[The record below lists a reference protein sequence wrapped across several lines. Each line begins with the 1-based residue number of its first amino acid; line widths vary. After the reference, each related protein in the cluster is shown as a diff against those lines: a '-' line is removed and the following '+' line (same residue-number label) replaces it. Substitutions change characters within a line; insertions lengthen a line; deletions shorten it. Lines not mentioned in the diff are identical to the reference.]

1 MNVMRLAVAVVLLA
15 CPASAQTIDSLAA
28 VVNITTE
35 PEGAFLFLDSVLVGR
50 SPLEG
55 FQLAAGRHALRA
67 IYPSVAE
74 WRALT
79 VKDTLELAPGDVVT
93 KRYMMGTFVRIVTVP
108 SGAVVAARDSALG
121 ITPYVYRS
129 SEIGPAELSL
139 RKDGYSDSTITVARS
154 DATIRILLAANVQ
167 PSAGAATLGQLPAT
181 DPNAGGTW
189 ATYAAAISMIGFG
202 VASAYLN
209 FEANKNYDLYVATD
223 DQKYLDATHR
233 YDRAALWSL
242 ALTQVS
248 FGVLA
253 YLLLSE

>member
-1 MNVMRLAVAVVLLA
+1 MNSVRLAVAALLLA
-15 CPASAQTIDSLAA
+15 CPASAQTVDSLTA

-35 PEGAFLFLDSVLVGR
+35 PEGASLFLDSVLVGR

-55 FQLAAGRHALRA
+55 FQLAAGRHALWA
-67 IYPSVAE
+67 VYPSVAE

-79 VKDTLELAPGDVVT
+79 VKDTLELAPGDVLT
-93 KRYMMGTFVRIVTVP
+93 KRYVMGTFVRIVTVP
-108 SGAVVAARDSALG
+108 SGAVVAAGDSALG
-121 ITPYVYRS
+121 ITPFVYRS
-129 SEIGPAELSL
+129 SAFDSAQLTL
-139 RKDGYSDSTITVARS
+139 RKKGYGDSTIIIAGS
-154 DATIRILLAANVQ
+154 DAIVRVLLAADVQ
-167 PSAGAATLGQLPAT
+167 PSPGAATPGELSAPE
-181 DPNAGGTW
+181 PNTGGAW
-189 ATYAAAISMIGFG
+189 ATYAAAASVIGFG

-209 FEANKNYDLYVATD
+209 FEANKNYDLYIATD